1 MAHMSYSG
9 FLVRMGTK
17 MHCKMFLGV
26 LFTMSNKLY
35 SWYKNGD
42 ENALPNNIS
51 LTYCIRYSA
60 TLSQIYRREYESA
73 CNVQQKKV
81 IHKND

>member
-1 MAHMSYSG
+1 
-9 FLVRMGTK
+9 
-17 MHCKMFLGV
+17 MFLGV